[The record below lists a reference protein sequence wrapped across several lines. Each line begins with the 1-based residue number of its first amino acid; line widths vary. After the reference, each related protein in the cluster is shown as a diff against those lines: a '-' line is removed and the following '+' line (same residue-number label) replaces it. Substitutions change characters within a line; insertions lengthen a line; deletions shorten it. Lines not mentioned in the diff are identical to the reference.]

1 MKKSHTEGER
11 FQMLLA
17 INISPQICYLPIKM
31 MKLTILII
39 LLRTRNKI
47 TILMEKTPKR
57 LSAKSETI
65 SANSR
70 KIDWLRME
78 QYQRKIIFEMKSR
91 INVVFKIMTTKLN

>member
-47 TILMEKTPKR
+47 TILKEKTPKR